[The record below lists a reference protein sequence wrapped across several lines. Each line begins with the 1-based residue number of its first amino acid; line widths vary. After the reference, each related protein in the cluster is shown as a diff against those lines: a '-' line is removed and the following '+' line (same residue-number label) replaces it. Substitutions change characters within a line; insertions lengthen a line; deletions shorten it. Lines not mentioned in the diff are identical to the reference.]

1 MVEHVRRCTLF
12 ELYIDIYRMSL
23 ASTYLR
29 LLSVELITLLVIGC
43 YNLLKFRLSVTMI
56 THQVAHLTPPM
67 LIKSIV
73 SIMSEQEGQMLALA
87 YKVFLL
93 CHILP

>member
-1 MVEHVRRCTLF
+1 
-12 ELYIDIYRMSL
+12 MSL

-56 THQVAHLTPPM
+56 PHQVMNFTPSM
-67 LIKSIV
+67 LVKSIV
-73 SIMSEQEGQMLALA
+73 GVMSKQKSQMFAFS
-87 YKVFLL
+87 YKFLSL
-93 CHILP
+93 CHRLCFILFVISL